1 MGHETK
7 AQLKDYVEVKI
18 MKIKT
23 TVAALSV
30 LSVLSFGAFA
40 ADSIDAAQAQNREA
54 IGTVSVSGVASSP
67 MDMREMLN
75 KKAEEKGVRRGRCA
89 ETALPSAFAEY
100 AGGVHRKSGG
110 AQLQKS
116 GAGHPAGADRPAQ
129 D

>member
-1 MGHETK
+1 
-7 AQLKDYVEVKI
+7 

-30 LSVLSFGAFA
+30 LSVSLFGAFA

-75 KKAEEKGVRRGRCA
+75 KKAEEKGATAYQITEARSGDTWHATVNCTNKPSSSCPTILPPVRGLFF
-89 ETALPSAFAEY
+89 ALMTNIKTQMPF
-100 AGGVHRKSGG
+100 
-110 AQLQKS
+110 QLFLCLIKQ
-116 GAGHPAGADRPAQ
+116 Q
-129 D
+129 Y

>member
-1 MGHETK
+1 
-7 AQLKDYVEVKI
+7 

-67 MDMREMLN
+67 MDIREMLN
-75 KKAEEKGVRRGRCA
+75 KKAEEKGATVTPGTLRLNCTNKPSSSCPTILPPVRGLFF
-89 ETALPSAFAEY
+89 ALMTNIKTQMPF
-100 AGGVHRKSGG
+100 
-110 AQLQKS
+110 QLFLCLIKQ
-116 GAGHPAGADRPAQ
+116 Q
-129 D
+129 Y

>member
-7 AQLKDYVEVKI
+7 AQLKDYVELKI

-75 KKAEEKGVRRGRCA
+75 KKAEEKGATAYQITEARSGETWHATA
-89 ETALPSAFAEY
+89 ELY
-100 AGGVHRKSGG
+100 K
-110 AQLQKS
+110 
-116 GAGHPAGADRPAQ
+116 
-129 D
+129 

>member
-1 MGHETK
+1 
-7 AQLKDYVEVKI
+7 

-30 LSVLSFGAFA
+30 LSVLFGAFA

-75 KKAEEKGVRRGRCA
+75 KSGRERRNG
-89 ETALPSAFAEY
+89 LPDY
-100 AGGVHRKSGG
+100 
-110 AQLQKS
+110 
-116 GAGHPAGADRPAQ
+116 
-129 D
+129 

>member
-1 MGHETK
+1 
-7 AQLKDYVEVKI
+7 

-75 KKAEEKGVRRGRCA
+75 KKAEEKGATYQITEARSGDTWHATA
-89 ETALPSAFAEY
+89 ELY
-100 AGGVHRKSGG
+100 K
-110 AQLQKS
+110 
-116 GAGHPAGADRPAQ
+116 
-129 D
+129 

>member
-1 MGHETK
+1 
-7 AQLKDYVEVKI
+7 

-75 KKAEEKGVRRGRCA
+75 KKAEEKGATAYQITEARSGDTWHATA
-89 ETALPSAFAEY
+89 ELYNSTLIVLSDDIAP
-100 AGGVHRKSGG
+100 G
-110 AQLQKS
+110 S
-116 GAGHPAGADRPAQ
+116 GAFFALMTNIKTQMPFQ
-129 D
+129 LFLCLIKQQY